1 MFIAGV
7 KEGGVYS
14 RVDITE
20 NKGEDMEAG
29 RERKQ
34 DVMNGKDGRLAKGT
48 HDRKQ

>member
-1 MFIAGV
+1 MLIVGV
-7 KEGGVYS
+7 KEGDVYS
-14 RVDITE
+14 RVDTTE

-34 DVMNGKDGRLAKGT
+34 DVMNGKDGRRAKGT